1 MRYLT
6 LLAFLCSISLIQAQD
21 AKTDA
26 LLQSLVD
33 KYSESA
39 SAQMSFS
46 LEITPAES
54 DSETFAG
61 TFARKGSSFYLNS
74 PMQSVISDGKDA
86 WIYIP
91 DNEEVQIVDADE
103 EGSLFSP
110 QTLLEKFYND
120 SYKYRTLPAASDGS
134 QIIEFV
140 PVNAEDEEIYKMK
153 MTVQPTALLIQELKA
168 FDRSGDTYTMTLS
181 DQEFDLELA
190 DELFVFDAKNYPDAY
205 IEDLRID

>member
-1 MRYLT
+1 MT
-6 LLAFLCSISLIQAQD
+6 LAQAQD
-21 AKTDA
+21 SDTDA
-26 LLQSLVD
+26 LLTSLVD

-54 DSETFAG
+54 SSETFAG

-120 SYKYRTLPAASDGS
+120 SYKYRALPSSASGR
-134 QIIEFV
+134 QVIEFV
-140 PVNAEDEEIYKMK
+140 PVNADEEEIYKME
-153 MTVQPTALLIQELKA
+153 MTIQRSSLLILELKA
-168 FDRSGDTYTMTLS
+168 FDRSGDRYTMTLS
-181 DQEFDLELA
+181 DQQFDVELD